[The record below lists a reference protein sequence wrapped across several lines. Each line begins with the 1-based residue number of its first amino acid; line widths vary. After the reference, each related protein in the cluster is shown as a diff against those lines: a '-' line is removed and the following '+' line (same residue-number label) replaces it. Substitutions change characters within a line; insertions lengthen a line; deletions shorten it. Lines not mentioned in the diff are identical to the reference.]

1 MIEFIAVG
9 AIAVAAAIAVIA
21 KYFPKTTL
29 GADAA
34 KVEAAVKAEVALASP
49 AVKAEVAKLIAE
61 AKAEIATLVA
71 DAKAKL

>member
-29 GADAA
+29 GVDAA
-34 KVEAAVKAEVALASP
+34 KVEAAVKAEF
-49 AVKAEVAKLIAE
+49 VKVEGE
-61 AKAEIATLVA
+61 AKAEFAKIVADAKTEIAKLVA

>member
-29 GADAA
+29 GADAV
-34 KVEAAVKAEVALASP
+34 KVEAAVKAEFVKVEGEA
-49 AVKAEVAKLIAE
+49 KAEFAKIVAD
-61 AKAEIATLVA
+61 AKAEIAKLIA

>member
-1 MIEFIAVG
+1 MIEFVAVG
-9 AIAVAAAIAVIA
+9 AIAVVSAVAVIA

-34 KVEAAVKAEVALASP
+34 KVEAAVKAEIALVEP
-49 AVKAEVAKLIAE
+49 AVKAEFAKLLAE
-61 AKAEIATLVA
+61 AKAEIAALVA